1 MANCPQ
7 EQFWNKWR
15 PPLMFRRLPSVIDP
29 LDELLGDPK
38 GFGDLANPPPVLYSP
53 KYQVK

>member
-38 GFGDLANPPPVLYSP
+38 GFGDLASLPPVLYSP
-53 KYQVK
+53 KYQV